1 MGNQRVSLRAFL
13 AGLLGRV
20 APVLVKPGSPPDT
33 TPADQTE
40 ISLEGYDDPAP
51 AIRFGYRVIFIGLGA
66 FGIWAFYAP
75 IGEGVPAQGVVV
87 VETQRKVI
95 SHLTGG
101 TVASVQAKENLTVDE
116 GSILLTLETGR
127 LKTALDMVLNEY
139 ANSAAK
145 LARLTAEQ
153 TFSTRIEFPDDLK
166 QLVMELGRQDIFM
179 AQEQLF
185 YVRQQS
191 YRSEQN
197 ILKEGLN
204 ASRIQSAG
212 AREQLANRVRQV
224 ELLQQEIDSNRI
236 LVAEGYTPR
245 NRLLEQERQ
254 LADLA
259 TSSSDIRTRLA
270 RESSAIA
277 EIQFRLFQRRQEY
290 LKEVETQASET
301 RRELSTLGER
311 LKDARQ
317 DLERATIRA
326 PVSGQVVSMMPLTP
340 GTIVTAGAKLMEIVP
355 EGDRL
360 LLDVQVPVYVIA
372 RVRTGLQAD
381 IRISSFVDAPSLIV
395 EGRVLSVSTDRREQP
410 NSQQPFYL
418 ARVEVTPHGVT
429 QLGIH
434 RLRPGMTADV
444 VIKTG
449 ERSFMAYLIAP
460 LQRQLFQAFKE
471 P

>member
-1 MGNQRVSLRAFL
+1 MADRLNSLKALFGKL
-13 AGLLGRV
+13 FGRV
-20 APVLVKPGSPPDT
+20 IPLAERAEAQPEAMPE
-33 TPADQTE
+33 DQSE
-40 ISLEGYDDPAP
+40 ISLEGYDDPGP
-51 AIRFGYRVIFIGLGA
+51 AIRFGYVVIFLGLGA
-66 FGIWAFYAP
+66 FSIWAVFAP

-87 VETQRKVI
+87 VESQRKVI

-101 TVASVQAKENLTVDE
+101 TVATVHVKENLSVRE
-116 GSILLTLETGR
+116 GSVLLTLETGR
-127 LKTALDMVLNEY
+127 LKTALDTVLNEY
-139 ANSAAK
+139 VNAAAR

-153 TFSTRIEFPDDLK
+153 TFSPKIDFPEDLRQQIIDLK
-166 QLVMELGRQDIFM
+166 RQDILL

-185 YVRQQS
+185 LARQQS
-191 YRSEQN
+191 YRSEQS

-204 ASRIQSAG
+204 ASRIQSLG
-212 AREQLANRVRQV
+212 AREQLANRARQV
-224 ELLQQEIDSNRI
+224 ELLQQEIESNRA
-236 LVAEGYTPR
+236 LVEEGYTPR

-270 RESSAIA
+270 REASASA
-277 EIQFRLFQRRQEY
+277 EIQFRLFQRQQEY

-317 DLERATIRA
+317 DLERATVRA
-326 PVSGQVVSMMPLTP
+326 PASGQVVSMVPMTP

-355 EGDRL
+355 EGDKL
-360 LLDVQVPVYVIA
+360 LLDVQVPVYVVA
-372 RVRTGLQAD
+372 RVQAGLEAD
-381 IRISSFVDAPSLIV
+381 IRITSFVDAPSLIV
-395 EGRVLSVSTDRREQP
+395 EGRVLSISTDRRELP
-410 NSQQPFYL
+410 NSPQPYYL

-449 ERSFMAYLIAP
+449 ERSFMAYLLAP
-460 LQRQLFQAFKE
+460 LKRQLFQAFKE